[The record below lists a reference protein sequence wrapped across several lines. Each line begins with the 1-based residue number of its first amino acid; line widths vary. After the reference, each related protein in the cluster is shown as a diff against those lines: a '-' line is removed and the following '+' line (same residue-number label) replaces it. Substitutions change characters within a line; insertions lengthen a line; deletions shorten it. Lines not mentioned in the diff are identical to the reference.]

1 MKRLAILGASGHG
14 KVVADIAECV
24 GWQEIVFYDDAWP
37 KLANIRDWVVA
48 GDTRVLINSLKSFD
62 GVFVAIGH
70 NETRVAKLA
79 AFSEHGAPLVSLVH
93 PMATLSR
100 YSVLG
105 VGCVVMPGAVVN
117 VDAHLGQGCI
127 VNTGASIDHDCLLA
141 DGVHVSPGASLAG
154 NVTVGENSWIGIGAS
169 IRQSIHIGARVVVGA
184 GAVVV
189 NDIPDQ
195 CTVVGVPARI
205 VEPKR

>member
-48 GDTRVLINSLKSFD
+48 GDSGTLLNSLRLFD

-70 NETRVAKLA
+70 NETRLAKLA
-79 AFSEHGAPLVSLVH
+79 ILAEQGAPLVSLIH

-105 VGCVVMPGAVVN
+105 VGCVVMPGGIVN
-117 VDAHLGQGCI
+117 IDAQLGQGCI

-141 DGVHVSPGASLAG
+141 DGVHVSPGARLAG

-169 IRQSIHIGARVVVGA
+169 IRQSVHIGTRVIVGA

-205 VEPKR
+205 LELKR